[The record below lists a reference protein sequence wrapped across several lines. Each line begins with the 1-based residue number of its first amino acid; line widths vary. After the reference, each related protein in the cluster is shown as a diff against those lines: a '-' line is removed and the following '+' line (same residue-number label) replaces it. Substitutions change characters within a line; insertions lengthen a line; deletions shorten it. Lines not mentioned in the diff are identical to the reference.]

1 LKKQLKKENYL
12 NKVKK
17 KKRIARDD
25 EILDDDDLE
34 VIKENRLK
42 HKKLK
47 KLVSDEENLEE

>member
-1 LKKQLKKENYL
+1 MKKENHL
-12 NKVKK
+12 NKLKK

-47 KLVSDEENLEE
+47 KLVSDEENL

>member
-47 KLVSDEENLEE
+47 KLVSDEENIEE

>member
-1 LKKQLKKENYL
+1 MKKQLKKENYL